1 MRRELFRMLVLAAAL
16 AVSPGA
22 AFAAE
27 ELFDTKAAAQHKEKG
42 VVHLQK
48 KNFRAAVKEFEEA
61 SSIAP
66 DAEAFYYL
74 GYAYYMDAKT
84 TDNEESRKLSMENFQ
99 KAYDIDPNYTPS
111 KLGAVETPPPAAKK
125 PAPEKTG
132 EGTAGEPAEAPLELT
147 EPPAQQP
154 AP

>member
-1 MRRELFRMLVLAAAL
+1 MLVLAGTLIVSSTAAL
-16 AVSPGA
+16 
-22 AFAAE
+22 AAE

-42 VVHLQK
+42 VALLQK
-48 KNFRAAVKEFEEA
+48 KNYRAAVKEFEEA
-61 SSIAP
+61 STIEP

-84 TDNEESRKLSMENFQ
+84 TDNEQSRKLSMENFQ

-111 KLGAVETPPPAAKK
+111 KLGAVETPPPAQKK

-132 EGTAGEPAEAPLELT
+132 EAATGEPAEAPLELT
-147 EPPAQQP
+147 EPPTQP